1 MRYWSGDK
9 RKPSAAGNMAR
20 RARDSRRGTSTQRKG
35 SGGTGGP
42 VTPFL
47 RRLYRHGAVTSG
59 PVQRILLLLVTA
71 GLIYA
76 FVLGDSGAI
85 RIMMLRSERADL
97 ERQVAELQANAERL
111 RSEIARLESDP
122 FYIEKVGRERFGY
135 VKPDEKVYRIVTEQD

>member
-1 MRYWSGDK
+1 
-9 RKPSAAGNMAR
+9 
-20 RARDSRRGTSTQRKG
+20 
-35 SGGTGGP
+35 
-42 VTPFL
+42 
-47 RRLYRHGAVTSG
+47 
-59 PVQRILLLLVTA
+59 VQKILLLLVTA

-85 RIMMLRSERADL
+85 RIVMLRNERADL

>member
-1 MRYWSGDK
+1 MPYWSGDK
-9 RKPSAAGNMAR
+9 RKPARAGNMKR
-20 RARDSRRGTSTQRKG
+20 RARDSRRSSPTKRPRAAAR
-35 SGGTGGP
+35 GP

-47 RRLYRHGAVTSG
+47 RRLYQHGAATSG
-59 PVQRILLLLVTA
+59 PVQRVLLLLVVA

-85 RIMMLRSERADL
+85 RIAILRSERADL

-111 RSEIARLESDP
+111 RHEIARLESDP

-135 VKPDEKVYRIVTEQD
+135 VKPDEKVYRIVTTEE